1 MLSHWPT
8 AIPDACKFSIHAEY
22 VAINLASI
30 QLLALAYACIVNIP
44 MHLQSD
50 PQVLT
55 ELGLLTPAELES
67 SIVSEFNPI
76 RVGFHGGEVR

>member
-1 MLSHWPT
+1 MH
-8 AIPDACKFSIHAEY
+8 AKVSIHVED
-22 VAINLASI
+22 VPTNFASI
-30 QLLALAYACIVNIP
+30 QLLAFAYACIVNIP
-44 MHLQSD
+44 MHLHSD